1 VGAQVWDQVRD
12 QVGAQVRDEVWDQV
26 RDQVGAQVW
35 DQVRA
40 QVWDQVRD
48 HVRDP
53 VRAQVGDQVRDQVRA
68 QVWDQVRDQ
77 VRAQVWDQ
85 MRDQVWD
92 SVKHSKLKYESFSY
106 YISCGDFGWL
116 SHYYFFLNE
125 FDIIEKYR
133 EKLEKITSYVESS
146 FMQIQFSKVCIVSK
160 YPKKIIRNESG
171 RMHSVDESAIAFDDG
186 YEQYCVNGVFV
197 NQEFFKKLC
206 NQEYTF
212 EQWTKEENEEIKSIV
227 LAFYEE
233 KFGSEFAFN
242 FISSHLKEVDTYTD
256 KKENKYLERTTKGMN
271 IGVYT
276 LFKGTLNNSLD
287 VAYVR
292 CYCPSTDR
300 MFFLGVHEKISNAKD
315 AIASLCQVPLKLH
328 KHLTSINRQG
338 EMFSFNFD
346 QEGLRMLK
354 ENLLTKEDFE
364 NVLSLSG
371 DEYFSKL
378 KFEY

>member
-1 VGAQVWDQVRD
+1 VGAQV
-12 QVGAQVRDEVWDQV
+12 G
-26 RDQVGAQVW
+26 

-40 QVWDQVRD
+40 QVRAQVWAQ
-48 HVRDP
+48 VSAQ
-53 VRAQVGDQVRDQVRA
+53 VRAQVGDQVRDQVDA
-68 QVWDQVRDQ
+68 QVWDQVWAQVGAQAWDQ
-77 VRAQVWDQ
+77 VGD
-85 MRDQVWD
+85 
-92 SVKHSKLKYESFSY
+92 SKLKYEYFSY
-106 YISCGDFGWL
+106 YINCADFGRL

-133 EKLEKITSYVESS
+133 EKLEKITSFSESS
-146 FMQIQFSKVCIVSK
+146 FMQIQFSNVCIVSK
-160 YPKKIIRNESG
+160 YPNKIIRNENG

-186 YEQYCVNGVFV
+186 YEQHYVNGVFLK
-197 NQEFFKKLC
+197 EEMFKKLC

-212 EQWTKEENEEIKSIV
+212 EEWTKEENEEIKSIV

-271 IGVYT
+271 LGVYT
-276 LFKGTLNNSLD
+276 LFKGNLNNSLD

-300 MFFLGVHEKISNAKD
+300 MFFLGVHESITNAKD
-315 AIASLCQVPLKLH
+315 GIASLCQVPSKLH

-346 QEGLRMLK
+346 KKGTEMLK
-354 ENLLTKEDFE
+354 NEELSKQDFE
-364 NVLSLSG
+364 NVVSLSG

>member
-1 VGAQVWDQVRD
+1 VERQVWDQVER
-12 QVGAQVRDEVWDQV
+12 QVWAQVERQVWAQAEAQV
-26 RDQVGAQVW
+26 ERQVW
-35 DQVRA
+35 DQVER
-40 QVWDQVRD
+40 QVWDQVERQ
-48 HVRDP
+48 VW
-53 VRAQVGDQVRDQVRA
+53 AQVERQVEHQVWVQVEP
-68 QVWDQVRDQ
+68 QVWDQVG
-77 VRAQVWDQ
+77 
-85 MRDQVWD
+85 D
-92 SVKHSKLKYESFSY
+92 SVKHSKLKYEGFSY
-106 YISCGDFGWL
+106 YINFGDLSWL
-116 SHYYFFLNE
+116 SHYCFFLNE

-133 EKLEKITSYVESS
+133 EKLEKITSFSESS
-146 FMQIQFSKVCIVSK
+146 FMQIQFSGVCIVSK

-186 YEQYCVNGVFV
+186 YEQHYVNGVFLK
-197 NQEFFKKLC
+197 EEMFKKLC

-212 EQWTKEENEEIKSIV
+212 EEWTKEENEEIKSIV

-276 LFKGTLNNSLD
+276 LFKGNLNNSLD

-300 MFFLGVHEKISNAKD
+300 MFFLGVHESITNAKD
-315 AIASLCQVPLKLH
+315 GIASLCQVPSKLH

-346 QEGLRMLK
+346 KKGTEMLK
-354 ENLLTKEDFE
+354 NEELSKQDFE
-364 NVLSLSG
+364 NVVSLSG